1 MDTTVIIQAV
11 DTLAHAVAEEAVQV
25 DIPARHSIMHFFIN
39 GGAGYMS
46 ILTLFLIGIFIAA
59 WKAPAWVRDI
69 GFGAFIASVV
79 AALIASHQFF
89 GLILRDADKIIT
101 FRISCGGIQC
111 ILIPLIYGLMIYLV
125 SIIISTFQ
133 KPRI

>member
-79 AALIASHQFF
+79 AALISSHQFF

-101 FRISCGGIQC
+101 FRISCDSMSQRVD
-111 ILIPLIYGLMIYLV
+111 GLNDYSCVHVYL
-125 SIIISTFQ
+125 
-133 KPRI
+133 R

>member
-1 MDTTVIIQAV
+1 MDTTTIIQAV
-11 DTLAHAVAEEAVQV
+11 DTLAHAVAEGPVQI
-25 DIPARHSIMHFFIN
+25 DIPARQSLMHFFIN

-69 GFGAFIASVV
+69 GFGAFIASLATV
-79 AALIASHQFF
+79 AISSYQLF
-89 GLILRDADKIIT
+89 GLVEQWRDMPFGIA
-101 FRISCGGIQC
+101 CGGIRC
-111 ILIPLIYGLMIYLV
+111 AIIPLIYGLIIYLI
-125 SIIISTFQ
+125 SILISTFQ